1 MIERESLVI
10 ENLVV
15 MAKHGVWDEEKVIPQ
30 PFNFDVQVF
39 FDYKKAAEN
48 DAYDKTISYCDIAD
62 FIIDFTVSHTFN
74 LVEKLSISIAKGLMN
89 LFPAIDEI
97 HLKTRKTKAKV
108 DFSVDAIGCAVIL
121 KKEIAYLTLE
131 CSLGNR
137 ERYLNQA
144 IDYLRSIREIQVL
157 KVSNFIETES
167 DNGAPALTCAVK
179 IATYLEPEEFSN
191 DVLAVEKA
199 LYKVDEDCGDECKIC
214 DINIMLFGDKKF
226 HTDKLQIPNKNLCN
240 EPHIKSLLKN
250 LEPSLEI

>member
-15 MAKHGVWDEEKVIPQ
+15 MAKHSVWASNKNVEQ

-39 FDYKKAAEN
+39 FDYKQAAED

-62 FIIDFTVSHTFN
+62 YIIDFTLHGTFD
-74 LVEKLSISIAKGLMN
+74 LMEKLSISIAKGLMEK
-89 LFPAIDEI
+89 FPAIDEI
-97 HLKTRKTKAKV
+97 HLKARKTKAKV
-108 DFSVDAIGCAVIL
+108 DFSVDALGCTVIL
-121 KKEIAYLTLE
+121 KREIAYLTLE

-144 IDYLRSIREIQVL
+144 IDHLRSIREIHVL

-179 IATYLEPEEFSN
+179 IATYLEPEEFLN

-214 DINIMLFGDKKF
+214 DINVVLFGNKKI
-226 HTDKLQIPNKNLCN
+226 HTERLQIPNKNLCN

-250 LEPSLEI
+250 LEPALEI